1 MGTANEGEI
10 NTEFEGSY
18 SSSLVDILIFFY
30 SVDDS
35 GHYMSLKQIFLYHGL
50 GIL

>member
-1 MGTANEGEI
+1 METANEGEI

-18 SSSLVDILIFFY
+18 SSSLVDILFFY

-35 GHYMSLKQIFLYHGL
+35 GHYMSLKQVFLYNGL